1 MGYAWLLNSQ
11 NDDEVVPARVG
22 HINQVEVT
30 DLLRVSDHFEVL
42 AHALDRLSDKRS
54 LDFSLI
60 MITDIVD
67 GASRILMQGASMVLE
82 ELPL

>member
-22 HINQVEVT
+22 PINQVEVT
-30 DLLRVSDHFEVL
+30 DLLRVSEHLEVL
-42 AHALDRLSDKRS
+42 AHALDHLSDKRG